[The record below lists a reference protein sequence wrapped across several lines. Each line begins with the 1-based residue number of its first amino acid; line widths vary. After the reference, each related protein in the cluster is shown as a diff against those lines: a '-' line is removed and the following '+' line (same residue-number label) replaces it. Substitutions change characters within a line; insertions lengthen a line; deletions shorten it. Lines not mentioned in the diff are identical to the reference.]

1 MSATARNSGPVR
13 VPRGSTH
20 RTGTYRTGVVRGGA
34 GRTTPARGRSVGHRA
49 LPTDTGAV
57 PTFAKG
63 TTRTATAKGA
73 TTAKNATA
81 RSATAKSATAKAQ
94 PSRSVPVRADLRLVT
109 SSAPDRS
116 RSRRL
121 PFVLLVLALLV
132 GTTLS
137 LLVLNTAIAVD
148 SLKATSLRQQ
158 NAHRE
163 QQLQELQQQVVDGS
177 TVQKLAGDAAKA
189 GLVPAGTAGYL
200 VVEPDGTSTFRGT
213 PAPATA
219 PPAPPP
225 SPGQA
230 PPQTQTQTQTQPQPP
245 TGGN

>member
-1 MSATARNSGPVR
+1 MSATARASG
-13 VPRGSTH
+13 GTH
-20 RTGTYRTGVVRGGA
+20 RTGGLRTGTHRTGVVRGGA
-34 GRTTPARGRSVGHRA
+34 GRTTTAGNRSVGHRA
-49 LPTDTGAV
+49 LPTDTAAV
-57 PTFAKG
+57 P
-63 TTRTATAKGA
+63 RTSGRSG
-73 TTAKNATA
+73 TA
-81 RSATAKSATAKAQ
+81 RSQ
-94 PSRSVPVRADLRLVT
+94 PSRSVPVRAELRLVPT
-109 SSAPDRS
+109 PARG

-158 NAHRE
+158 NDHRE
-163 QQLQELQQQVVDGS
+163 QELQRLQQEVVDGS

-213 PAPATA
+213 PSPATA
-219 PPAPPP
+219 PSSPPP
-225 SPGQA
+225 SPGQTQA
-230 PPQTQTQTQTQPQPP
+230 PTPPQDQAQTGAQPTDS
-245 TGGN
+245 TGGG